1 MGNNPDPIWAIV
13 PASGVGTRMQS
24 ELPKQYL
31 SFQDKSIIAHCLDRL
46 LSYPEIEGAVV
57 VLQNDDPHWEN
68 LNYASNKPVLTA
80 HGGVERHHSV
90 YNGLLVLQDRC
101 GSDVMALVHDAIR
114 PLVTHV
120 DLGNVVEAARAHEAG
135 AILAAPVS
143 DTLKLQGDTMGIIK
157 TVSRDRL
164 WRAFTPQVFPLP
176 MLLRALNVVI
186 DGNLEIT
193 DDASAIEL
201 LGYLPTLVTGDPTN
215 IKITNPSD
223 LNLAELIW
231 LNQRDQQ
238 HNE

>member
-24 ELPKQYL
+24 ALPKQYL
-31 SFQDKSIIAHCLDRL
+31 SFQNKSIIEHCLDRL
-46 LSYPEIEGAVV
+46 LSYPGIEGAVV
-57 VLQNDDPHWEN
+57 VLQKDDPHWEK
-68 LNYASNKPVLTA
+68 LNYASDKPVLTTP
-80 HGGVERHHSV
+80 GGVERHHSV
-90 YNGLLVLQDRC
+90 SNGLLVLQDRC
-101 GSDVMALVHDAIR
+101 GSEVLALVHDAIR
-114 PLVTHV
+114 PLVTHL
-120 DLGNVVEAARAHEAG
+120 DLNNVIKAARAHEAG
-135 AILAAPVS
+135 AILAIPVS
-143 DTLKLQGDTMGIIK
+143 DTLKLQSDTMGIIK

-176 MLLRALNVVI
+176 LLLRALNVVI
-186 DGNLEIT
+186 DSNLEIT

-201 LGYLPTLVTGDPTN
+201 LGYLPTLVTGDPAN
-215 IKITNPSD
+215 IKITNPND

>member
-13 PASGVGTRMQS
+13 PASGMGARMLGG
-24 ELPKQYL
+24 LPKQYL
-31 SFQDKSIIAHCLDRL
+31 AFQGKSIIAHCLDRL
-46 LSYPEIEGAVV
+46 LSYPEIEGVVV
-57 VLQNDDPHWEN
+57 VLRNEDPHWEK
-68 LNYASNKPVLTA
+68 LGYTSEKPVLTTA
-80 HGGVERHHSV
+80 GGIERHHSV
-90 YNGLLVLQDRC
+90 YKGLLVLQDRC
-101 GSDVMALVHDAIR
+101 GSEVLALVHDAIR

-120 DLGNVVEAARAHEAG
+120 DLGNVVKAARAHEAG
-135 AILAAPVS
+135 AILATPVS

-164 WRAFTPQVFPLP
+164 WRAFTPQVFPLQ
-176 MLLRALNVVI
+176 MLLQALNVVI

-201 LGYLPTLVTGDPTN
+201 LGYLPMLVTGDPTN

-231 LNQRDQQ
+231 LNQRDQ
-238 HNE
+238 